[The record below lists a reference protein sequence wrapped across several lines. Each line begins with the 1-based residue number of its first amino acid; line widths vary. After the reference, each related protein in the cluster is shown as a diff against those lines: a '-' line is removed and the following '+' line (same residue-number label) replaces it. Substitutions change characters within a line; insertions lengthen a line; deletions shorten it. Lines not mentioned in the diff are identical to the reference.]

1 LTKSQEVS
9 TENQCIETPP
19 TLSVED
25 LPTLSVE
32 DLPTLSVEDLPTLS
46 VEDLPSET
54 LPEPKIVETEPD
66 PEAARIEQPKDSA
79 REIPTKNP
87 IKYLD
92 ETLDEL
98 FFDSGMPSIDF
109 GAQPSDFLHSYKG
122 IKDVS
127 TILPTP
133 KKTPKN
139 PEASLLSNTT
149 KVTLQVQNFS
159 KTQNFLT
166 IDSQTQ
172 PLEDQLD

>member
-1 LTKSQEVS
+1 LTKSEEVS
-9 TENQCIETPP
+9 TEIQRIETPPTPRIETPP
-19 TLSVED
+19 TLSIKE
-25 LPTLSVE
+25 LFT
-32 DLPTLSVEDLPTLS
+32 
-46 VEDLPSET
+46 ET
-54 LPEPKIVETEPD
+54 LPEPKTVEPEHEP
-66 PEAARIEQPKDSA
+66 EVTLIEQPKDSP

-87 IKYLD
+87 TKYLD

-133 KKTPKN
+133 KKTPN
-139 PEASLLSNTT
+139 YPEASLLSNTT
-149 KVTLQVQNFS
+149 KVTLQAKNFS

-166 IDSQTQ
+166 IDSQAQ